1 VLISATSKS
10 EYHGVYTSLNKRFSN
25 GLQFGAN
32 YTYSRLYSDGDE
44 SLALLFTASSPQI
57 PQDFA
62 DLDAEWSLSAFD
74 RPHRFVVNWLYE
86 VPWFSGGWARNA
98 IVRQA
103 FSGWQL
109 SGVAQFQAGQPFTIV
124 TGVDSNGNGAGG
136 DRPNLGSGELVP
148 DPQTGDYRTFTNS
161 GAYVVPLGTN
171 GLPLAFSLGNGNAPR
186 NGLRGPGFQN
196 WDLSLS
202 KRFPTVRDQALTVRV
217 DFLNVFNQD
226 NYGNPVSNMN
236 SPDFGKNTNN
246 WGNRSMFVAL
256 GYRF

>member
-1 VLISATSKS
+1 M
-10 EYHGVYTSLNKRFSN
+10 
-25 GLQFGAN
+25 
-32 YTYSRLYSDGDE
+32 
-44 SLALLFTASSPQI
+44 
-57 PQDFA
+57 
-62 DLDAEWSLSAFD
+62 
-74 RPHRFVVNWLYE
+74 
-86 VPWFSGGWARNA
+86 
-98 IVRQA
+98 
-103 FSGWQL
+103 
-109 SGVAQFQAGQPFTIV
+109 
-124 TGVDSNGNGAGG
+124 
-136 DRPNLGSGELVP
+136 VP

-236 SPDFGKNTNN
+236 NPDFGKNTNN